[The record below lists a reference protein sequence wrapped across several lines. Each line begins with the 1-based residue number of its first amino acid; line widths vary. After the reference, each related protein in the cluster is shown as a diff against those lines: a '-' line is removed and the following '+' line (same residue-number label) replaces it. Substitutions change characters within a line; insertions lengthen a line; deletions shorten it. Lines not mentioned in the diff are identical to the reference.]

1 MDLDIIVT
9 APLSHDDR
17 DDEARTRKQKYIAVS
32 PQDDE
37 LEEYTDRDGAE
48 YTPQPWSS
56 TASSSIDEG
65 AGDLEDFAPLSQT
78 VSQPRRVSIDQF
90 YLQHHLPDRT
100 IRPPHPTRDAPSPT
114 NTMASSSSA
123 STTSTTS
130 TTSTRSAELEPPLRT
145 ADDLVQH
152 SSLSPPPYP
161 SSILN
166 RSTVNITP
174 RVEEGREALPPYSC
188 DLTLTALFMRKSE
201 LEGPYLQAPSEYSNP
216 LRRAP
221 VRTWRR
227 VHVKL
232 QGTSLTI
239 TPCPRLTLKRSRP
252 LTPPRSYSLQHA
264 EAGIAS
270 DYLKRRYVIRLRVE
284 ADQLLLAS
292 DDAPTHIAWLEA
304 LAAAIDL
311 APSLDER
318 SLPEDASLPRP
329 RRRRTNNPYV
339 APGSAAA
346 RRTAAAQA
354 AVASAE
360 AAVAPHDPE
369 PSPVPDPVP
378 DPAPVSAPERAPPPI
393 PDPEPVVAPPL
404 SVIDSI
410 SSSRTSTDT
419 PTPTPTVRPSR
430 RPIVDP
436 YNIYP
441 PTLAARGAR
450 NPAVTRDGKWRPIH
464 NWSPLYDLIYAKRCM
479 ATLLNGS
486 PRKGPFV
493 IMQGERWCV
502 DWETGK
508 CARWVPKEEGGE
520 TEGEGAVG
528 RLPAYES

>member
-9 APLSHDDR
+9 APLSHDER
-17 DDEARTRKQKYIAVS
+17 DDEARTRKQKYIALT

-56 TASSSIDEG
+56 TTSSSIDEG
-65 AGDLEDFAPLSQT
+65 AEDLEDLAPLSQT
-78 VSQPRRVSIDQF
+78 ASQPRRVSIDQF
-90 YLQHHLPDRT
+90 YLQQHFPDRT
-100 IRPPHPTRDAPSPT
+100 IHPPPPTRPPPPPTRDAPSPT
-114 NTMASSSSA
+114 NTIA
-123 STTSTTS
+123 STTTTS
-130 TTSTRSAELEPPLRT
+130 STSSVESQTPRLT
-145 ADDLVQH
+145 ADDLVQQ
-152 SSLSPPPYP
+152 SSLSPPPYS

-166 RSTVNITP
+166 RSAINITP
-174 RVEEGREALPPYSC
+174 RVEEGRETLPPYSC

-201 LEGPYLQAPSEYSNP
+201 LEGPHLGEPSEYSNP

-221 VRTWRR
+221 MRTWHR
-227 VHVKL
+227 VQVTL

-239 TPCPRLTLKRSRP
+239 TPCPRLSLKRSKP
-252 LTPPRSYSLQHA
+252 LAPPRSYSLQHA

-270 DYLKRRYVIRLRVE
+270 DYLKRRYVIRIRVE

-292 DDAPTHIAWLEA
+292 DDATTHIAWLEA

-311 APSLDER
+311 APALDER

-329 RRRRTNNPYV
+329 RRRGLRNRYV
-339 APGSAAA
+339 APGSASA
-346 RRTAAAQA
+346 RRTEAARA

-360 AAVAPHDPE
+360 AAVAPPTRYAYVPEAPE
-369 PSPVPDPVP
+369 PIPE
-378 DPAPVSAPERAPPPI
+378 PASAPELEPAPI
-393 PDPEPVVAPPL
+393 PEPEADLALPD
-404 SVIDSI
+404 SVIDS
-410 SSSRTSTDT
+410 SPSSTD
-419 PTPTPTVRPSR
+419 TPTPTVRPSH
-430 RPIVDP
+430 RPQPDP

-450 NPAVTRDGKWRPIH
+450 NPAITRDGKWRPIH

-493 IMQGERWCV
+493 IMQGERWVV

-508 CARWVPKEEGGE
+508 CARWVPKWEGGE
-520 TEGEGAVG
+520 GEDAG
-528 RLPAYES
+528 LPGYAN

>member
-9 APLSHDDR
+9 APVSHDER
-17 DDEARTRKQKYIAVS
+17 DEEARTRKQKYIALT

-65 AGDLEDFAPLSQT
+65 AGDLEDLPALSQT
-78 VSQPRRVSIDQF
+78 VSQHRRVSIDQF
-90 YLQHHLPDRT
+90 YLENHFPDRT
-100 IRPPHPTRDAPSPT
+100 IHPPPPTRPPPPIRDAPSPT
-114 NTMASSSSA
+114 NTIA
-123 STTSTTS
+123 STTTTS
-130 TTSTRSAELEPPLRT
+130 STSSDEPQTPRLT
-145 ADDLVQH
+145 ADDLVEQS
-152 SSLSPPPYP
+152 SSLSPPPYS

-166 RSTVNITP
+166 RSAINITP
-174 RVEEGREALPPYSC
+174 RIEEGHETLPPYTC
-188 DLTLTALFMRKSE
+188 DLTLTAHFMRKSE
-201 LEGPYLQAPSEYSNP
+201 LEGPHLGEPSEFSNP

-221 VRTWRR
+221 VRTWHR
-227 VHVKL
+227 VQVTL
-232 QGTSLTI
+232 RGTSLTI
-239 TPCPRLTLKRSRP
+239 APAPRLSLKRSKP
-252 LTPPRSYSLQHA
+252 LAPPRSYSLQHA

-270 DYLKRRYVIRLRVE
+270 DYLKRRYVIRIRVE

-311 APSLDER
+311 APALDER

-329 RRRRTNNPYV
+329 RRRGLRDRYV

-354 AVASAE
+354 AVAAAE
-360 AAVAPHDPE
+360 AAVAPPPRHVDVPEAPE
-369 PSPVPDPVP
+369 PIPE
-378 DPAPVSAPERAPPPI
+378 PVSEPEPEPEPDHLAPPP
-393 PDPEPVVAPPL
+393 
-404 SVIDSI
+404 SVLDS
-410 SSSRTSTDT
+410 SPSSRTSTDT
-419 PTPTPTVRPSR
+419 PTPIVRPSH
-430 RPIVDP
+430 RPQPDP

-450 NPAVTRDGKWRPIH
+450 NPAITRDGKWRPIH

-493 IMQGERWCV
+493 IMQGERWVV

-508 CARWVPKEEGGE
+508 CARWVPKEEGVEEGLPGE
-520 TEGEGAVG
+520 AG
-528 RLPAYES
+528 LPGYGN

>member
-9 APLSHDDR
+9 APMSHDER
-17 DDEARTRKQKYIAVS
+17 DDEARTRKQKYIALT

-56 TASSSIDEG
+56 TTSSSIDEG
-65 AGDLEDFAPLSQT
+65 AGDLEDLPALSQT

-90 YLQHHLPDRT
+90 YLEHHFPDRT
-100 IRPPHPTRDAPSPT
+100 IHPPAPTRPPPPIRDAPSPT
-114 NTMASSSSA
+114 NTIASTSTASSTSSA
-123 STTSTTS
+123 ESQTA
-130 TTSTRSAELEPPLRT
+130 RLT
-145 ADDLVQH
+145 ADDLVQQS
-152 SSLSPPPYP
+152 SSLSPPPYS

-166 RSTVNITP
+166 RSAINITP
-174 RVEEGREALPPYSC
+174 RIEEGRETLPPYTC

-201 LEGPYLQAPSEYSNP
+201 LEGPHLGEPSEFSNP
-216 LRRAP
+216 LCRAP
-221 VRTWRR
+221 MRTWHR
-227 VHVKL
+227 VQVTL
-232 QGTSLTI
+232 RGTSLTI
-239 TPCPRLTLKRSRP
+239 APCPRLSLKRSKP
-252 LTPPRSYSLQHA
+252 LAPPRSYSLQHA

-270 DYLKRRYVIRLRVE
+270 DYLKRRYVIRIRVE

-311 APSLDER
+311 APALDER

-329 RRRRTNNPYV
+329 RRRGVRNRYV

-346 RRTAAAQA
+346 RRTAAARA

-360 AAVAPHDPE
+360 AAVAPPPHYADVPEAPE
-369 PSPVPDPVP
+369 PIPE
-378 DPAPVSAPERAPPPI
+378 PVSEPEPEPAPI
-393 PDPEPVVAPPL
+393 PDPERDHLAPPL
-404 SVIDSI
+404 SGVDS
-410 SSSRTSTDT
+410 SPSSRTSTDT
-419 PTPTPTVRPSR
+419 PTPTVRPSH
-430 RPIVDP
+430 RPQPDP

-450 NPAVTRDGKWRPIH
+450 NPAITRDGKWRPIH

-493 IMQGERWCV
+493 IMQGERWVV

-508 CARWVPKEEGGE
+508 CARWVPKEVGGE
-520 TEGEGAVG
+520 GEVG
-528 RLPAYES
+528 GLPGY

>member
-9 APLSHDDR
+9 APMSHDER
-17 DDEARTRKQKYIAVS
+17 DDEARIRKQKYIAIS

-56 TASSSIDEG
+56 TTSSSIDEG
-65 AGDLEDFAPLSQT
+65 AEDLEDLAPLSQT

-90 YLQHHLPDRT
+90 YLHHHLPDRT
-100 IRPPHPTRDAPSPT
+100 IPPPPPTRDAPSPT
-114 NTMASSSSA
+114 NTMASTT
-123 STTSTTS
+123 TTSSTS
-130 TTSTRSAELEPPLRT
+130 TSNAELQPPRLT
-145 ADDLVQH
+145 PDDLVQH

-161 SSILN
+161 SSIFN

-174 RVEEGREALPPYSC
+174 RVEEGRETLPPYTC
-188 DLTLTALFMRKSE
+188 DLTLKAYFMRKSE
-201 LEGPYLQAPSEYSNP
+201 LEGPHLQPPSEHSNP

-221 VRTWRR
+221 MRTWHR
-227 VHVKL
+227 VHVTL

-239 TPCPRLTLKRSRP
+239 NPCPRINLKRSRP
-252 LTPPRSYSLQHA
+252 VTPPRCYSLQHA

-292 DDAPTHIAWLEA
+292 DDATAHIAWLEA

-329 RRRRTNNPYV
+329 RRRRQQNRYV

-354 AVASAE
+354 AVAAAE
-360 AAVAPHDPE
+360 AAVAPPTRYAYVSQE
-369 PSPVPDPVP
+369 PSP
-378 DPAPVSAPERAPPPI
+378 APEPEPLPAPERAPPPI
-393 PDPEPVVAPPL
+393 PEPELELATPL
-404 SVIDSI
+404 SAVDSTT
-410 SSSRTSTDT
+410 STRTSTDT
-419 PTPTPTVRPSR
+419 PTPTVRPSH
-430 RPIVDP
+430 RPHPDP

-441 PTLAARGAR
+441 PSLSTRGAR
-450 NPAVTRDGKWRPIH
+450 NSAVTREGKWRPVH

-493 IMQGERWCV
+493 IMGGERWVV
-502 DWETGK
+502 DWETGR
-508 CARWVPKEEGGE
+508 CERWVSKEEDG
-520 TEGEGAVG
+520 EGEAAG
-528 RLPAYES
+528 LPAYVK

>member
-9 APLSHDDR
+9 APMSHDER
-17 DDEARTRKQKYIAVS
+17 DDEARTTRQKYIALS

-56 TASSSIDEG
+56 TTCSSINEG
-65 AGDLEDFAPLSQT
+65 AGDLEDLPALSQT
-78 VSQPRRVSIDQF
+78 ASQPRRVSLDQF
-90 YLQHHLPDRT
+90 YVEHHFPDRT
-100 IRPPHPTRDAPSPT
+100 IHPPPPTRPPPPIRDAPLPT
-114 NTMASSSSA
+114 NTT
-123 STTSTTS
+123 TTS
-130 TTSTRSAELEPPLRT
+130 AESQPPRLT
-145 ADDLVQH
+145 ADDLVQQ
-152 SSLSPPPYP
+152 SSLSPPPYS

-166 RSTVNITP
+166 RSAINITP
-174 RVEEGREALPPYSC
+174 RVEEGRETLPPYTC

-201 LEGPYLQAPSEYSNP
+201 LEGTHLGEPSEYSNP

-221 VRTWRR
+221 MRTWHR
-227 VHVKL
+227 VQVTL

-239 TPCPRLTLKRSRP
+239 TPCPRLSLKRSKP
-252 LTPPRSYSLQHA
+252 LAPPRSYSLQHA

-270 DYLKRRYVIRLRVE
+270 DYLKRRYVIRIRVE

-311 APSLDER
+311 APALDER
-318 SLPEDASLPRP
+318 SLPEDASLPRT
-329 RRRRTNNPYV
+329 RRRGVHNRFV

-346 RRTAAAQA
+346 RRTAAARA

-360 AAVAPHDPE
+360 AAVAPPPRYADVPEAPE
-369 PSPVPDPVP
+369 PIPE
-378 DPAPVSAPERAPPPI
+378 PVSEPELEPAPI
-393 PDPEPVVAPPL
+393 PDPEPDNLAPPP
-404 SVIDSI
+404 SVIDS
-410 SSSRTSTDT
+410 SPSSRTSTDT
-419 PTPTPTVRPSR
+419 PTLTVRPSH
-430 RPIVDP
+430 RPQPDP

-441 PTLAARGAR
+441 ATLAARGAR
-450 NPAVTRDGKWRPIH
+450 NSAITRDGKWRPIH
-464 NWSPLYDLIYAKRCM
+464 NWSPMYDLIYAKRCM

-493 IMQGERWCV
+493 IMQGERWVV

-508 CARWVPKEEGGE
+508 CARWVPK
-520 TEGEGAVG
+520 GEGREWG
-528 RLPAYES
+528 LPRYEN